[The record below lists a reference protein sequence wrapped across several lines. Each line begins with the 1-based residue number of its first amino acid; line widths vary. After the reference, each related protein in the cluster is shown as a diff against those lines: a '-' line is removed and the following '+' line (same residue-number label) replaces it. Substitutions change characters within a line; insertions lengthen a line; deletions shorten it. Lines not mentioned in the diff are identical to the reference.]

1 MDGKH
6 DPAKKVFGKPAKE
19 LLADTKCPHADF
31 HSPNAFCGN
40 AGPEELK
47 HLQWL
52 LDALTDDEIRDL
64 VKAVSIRF
72 GDPLRDI
79 DRDTLESVLDEADR
93 EVFYRK
99 YHRLLD
105 TRQTG

>member
-1 MDGKH
+1 MDGRN
-6 DPAKKVFGKPAKE
+6 DPVRKVFGKSAKE
-19 LLADTKCPHADF
+19 LLADTKRPHADF
-31 HSPNAFCGN
+31 HSPNVFCGN

-47 HLQWL
+47 HLQRL

-64 VKAVSIRF
+64 VKAVGIRF

-93 EVFYRK
+93 EVFYRE

-105 TRQTG
+105 TRQAG

>member
-1 MDGKH
+1 MDGRN
-6 DPAKKVFGKPAKE
+6 DPVRKVFGKSAKE
-19 LLADTKCPHADF
+19 LLADTKRPHADF
-31 HSPNAFCGN
+31 HSPNVFCGN

-47 HLQWL
+47 HLQRL
-52 LDALTDDEIRDL
+52 LDALTDDEIRYL
-64 VKAVSIRF
+64 VKAVGIRF

-93 EVFYRK
+93 EVFYRE

-105 TRQTG
+105 TRQAG